1 MLCFN
6 IKLAT
11 IFRTYRDE
19 SVRDRSQSLC
29 APPTTTRA
37 PPHKDIGALRVLQR
51 RASSVI
57 DIHSCQTQRN
67 APLLVAQFKLR
78 ERKQKK
84 KENEN
89 VAETKFDLGFNNN
102 EHGALP
108 APTGKSLLS
117 DTYTTGRR
125 PVTHAGTLEG
135 QIDKQRFPC
144 LATRRRRHLKDF
156 IDASGSR

>member
-1 MLCFN
+1 MGHTSHKRSTANMFEEQLV
-6 IKLAT
+6 KAT
-11 IFRTYRDE
+11 NEQD
-19 SVRDRSQSLC
+19 
-29 APPTTTRA
+29 
-37 PPHKDIGALRVLQR
+37 
-51 RASSVI
+51 
-57 DIHSCQTQRN
+57 
-67 APLLVAQFKLR
+67 LVW
-78 ERKQKK
+78 KQKK